1 MLEPASFADVLAAT
15 LDAADIACFQLYLAD
30 ADDEAYGAVARALA
44 PVCQERDVA
53 FLLNARHHLVG
64 ATGADGVHVQGPVKG
79 LRKKLPDGAILGAGC
94 GHSRHE
100 AMEAGEAGAD
110 YVSFGPWG
118 PEAAEALA
126 WWQLM
131 MELPCVA
138 AGGLDLGSIAAAK
151 AVGADFVLL
160 RGAIWGAPEG
170 APAAAVRAAAAIA

>member
-1 MLEPASFADVLAAT
+1 LDPAAFIDVLAAT
-15 LDAADIACFQLYLAD
+15 LDAADVACFQLYLCD
-30 ADDEAYGAVARALA
+30 ADDETYSAVARALA

-53 FLLNARHHLVG
+53 FLLNARHHLVA

-79 LRKKLPDGAILGAGC
+79 LRRKLPEGAILGAGC

-118 PEAAEALA
+118 PEAAEALT

-138 AGGLDLGSIAAAK
+138 AGGLDLDNAAAAK
-151 AVGADFVLL
+151 VAGADFVLL
-160 RGAIWGAPEG
+160 RSAVWNAPEG
-170 APAAAVRAAAAIA
+170 APAAAARAAASIA